1 MLRLGKEKEK
11 LTVVFDQ
18 VGTPTYA
25 ADLAAAMLSV
35 IENAE
40 KGSFLAGVYHYSN
53 EGVCSWYD
61 FTVKIHQL
69 AGISDCKVLPVGSDS
84 YPTKARRPH
93 YSVLDKSKIK
103 DVYQLEIPHWETSL
117 RNCLER
123 LAASN

>member
-1 MLRLGKEKEK
+1 MLRLGKEKEQ

-18 VGTPTYA
+18 VGSPTYA
-25 ADLAAAMLSV
+25 ADLAEAMLSV
-35 IENAE
+35 VVQAENGHFE
-40 KGSFLAGVYHYSN
+40 AGIYHYSN

-69 AGISDCKVLPVGSDS
+69 AGITDCNVLPVGSDS

-103 DVYQLEIPHWETSL
+103 DTYQLEIPHWEASL
-117 RNCLER
+117 RICLER